1 MAWNGTAA
9 GWLGF
14 ENNRKLC
21 RAIEQET
28 GVPATTTVLAL
39 YQGSVI
45 KTHRDGFA
53 WFSARRARRSDAGH
67 RKGYG
72 DSALFTS
79 ADLALDFEASRA
91 VVNGGVN

>member
-67 RKGYG
+67 RKTG
-72 DSALFTS
+72 ATTS
-79 ADLALDFEASRA
+79 ESHAKPPFGRVRVPPE
-91 VVNGGVN
+91 GVRKP